1 MANTGL
7 YAPYKKAN
15 VDILGPGLLKA
26 WISLKSDFTTLNEP
40 VIPVS
45 PVLGDAYT
53 ITTTH
58 AWATGQEAIPIF
70 VDADTLEAPAE
81 SNGAPRSQRLVHRP
95 KIFIIGD
102 GANILEMVNN
112 WLNEELII
120 FVQDQCDPAKYIQY
134 GCDCYPAVVEK
145 QAFATGTLLG
155 SNAKGY
161 EMTVRALCKYFY
173 TGDIDERTA

>member
-7 YAPYKKAN
+7 YAPYKKAD
-15 VDILGPGLLKA
+15 VDILDPGLLKA
-26 WISLKSDFTTLNEP
+26 WISLLSDFDTLNEP
-40 VIPVS
+40 VLSVS
-45 PVLGDAYT
+45 PTLGEAYT
-53 ITTTH
+53 IGTTH
-58 AWATGQEAIPIF
+58 AWTSGKEAVPIF
-70 VDADTLEAPAE
+70 IDADSLEAPGE

-95 KIFIIGD
+95 KIFIMGD
-102 GANILEMVNN
+102 GPNILEMVNN

-120 FVQDQCDPAKYIQY
+120 FVQDQCNPKKYIQY
-134 GCDCYPAVVEK
+134 GCDCYPVVVEK

-161 EMTVRALCKYFY
+161 EMTLRALCKYFY